1 MPDRERRCRWRL
13 AGAALLAA
21 MTAACAPAVPPSDDT
36 WQPQAVL
43 QPFSFAQLEGWGEDD
58 HGAALGAFRLS
69 CQVILRRARSAAPW
83 LEACQDARAVAPG
96 AERLFFERHFR
107 PWLATAGGSA
117 QGLFTGYYEPVLA
130 GSRRAGGAF
139 GYPLYRMPEGGEA
152 LPERA
157 AIDAGA
163 LAGRGLELVW
173 LADPVAAFFLH
184 IQGSGAIALA
194 EGGTMRVGFAGRNGH
209 PYRAI
214 GRDLV
219 AQGALTADEV
229 SLQTIRAWLHAHPDE
244 AFATMAAN
252 PSYIFFRELE
262 GPGPVGAQGVPL
274 TAGRSLAIDDEL
286 LAYGLPVWLDTVLA
300 DGRRWRR
307 LTVAQDT
314 GAAIRGPIRGD
325 IFFGSGEEAEGLA
338 GGMKSQGRAWFLLP
352 QAPTGQSTARLGP

>member
-1 MPDRERRCRWRL
+1 M
-13 AGAALLAA
+13 
-21 MTAACAPAVPPSDDT
+21 
-36 WQPQAVL
+36 
-43 QPFSFAQLEGWGEDD
+43 
-58 HGAALGAFRLS
+58 
-69 CQVILRRARSAAPW
+69 
-83 LEACQDARAVAPG
+83 APG

-130 GSRRAGGAF
+130 GSRSAGGAF

-184 IQGSGAIALA
+184 IQGSGLIALA
-194 EGGTMRVGFAGRNGH
+194 EGGTMRVGYAGRNGH

-229 SLQTIRAWLHAHPDE
+229 SLQTIRAWLHAHPDK

-286 LAYGLPVWLDTVLA
+286 LTYGLPVWLDTVPP
-300 DGRRWRR
+300 DGRAWRR

-314 GAAIRGPIRGD
+314 GAAIRGAIRGD
-325 IFFGSGEEAEGLA
+325 IFFGSGDAAEGLA

-352 QAPTGQSTARLGP
+352 QAATDRDTARLGP